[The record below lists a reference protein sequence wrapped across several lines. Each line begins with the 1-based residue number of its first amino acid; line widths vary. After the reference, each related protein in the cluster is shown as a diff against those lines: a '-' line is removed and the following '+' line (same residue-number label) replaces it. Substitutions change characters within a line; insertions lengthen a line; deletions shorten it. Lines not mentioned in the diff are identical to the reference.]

1 MSFKIQIIKYI
12 FEKITFILDK
22 VLWLFIKIFPDNFIK
37 FLIINRPFLN
47 ISFLFIKFKPFNFH
61 KYIAYSIIKLDRK
74 STYMS
79 SCLSKS
85 LLGRILFDCFRI
97 PNVLHLGMEKNEK
110 GTKVAHA
117 WLTNLDSKIK
127 YTNGL
132 NETGVKIISF

>member
-1 MSFKIQIIKYI
+1 MSVKIKLTKYI
-12 FEKITFILDK
+12 FEKTSFILDK
-22 VLWLFIKIFPDNFIK
+22 VLWLIIKISPESFIIY
-37 FLIINRPFLN
+37 LIQNRPFLN
-47 ISFLFIKFKPFNFH
+47 VSFLFIKFKPFNFH

-97 PNVLHLGMEKNEK
+97 PNVLHLGMEKKNK

-117 WLTNLDSKIK
+117 WLTNEDYKIF
-127 YTNGL
+127 YTSGL
-132 NETGVKIISF
+132 HKNGVKIISF